1 MNKIIIVSRHRP
13 LVEWLNQHG
22 ITGDIIEHVTDPAVL
37 DGADVF
43 GILPLH
49 LAARAASVTE
59 VSMPN
64 LTLEQRQKNAKGDM
78 GVAEMDAAGARLRKF
93 IVREVS

>member
-1 MNKIIIVSRHRP
+1 MKIIIVSRHRP
-13 LVEWLNQHG
+13 LVEWLNKTG
-22 ITGDIIEHVTDPAVL
+22 IFGDVIEHVADPEIL

-49 LAARAASVTE
+49 LAARCASVTE
-59 VSMPN
+59 VSMPD

-78 GVAEMDAAGARLRKF
+78 SVSEMDAAGAHLRTFVVK
-93 IVREVS
+93 EVY